1 MKKILATAVFI
12 ALVTPFGIE
21 SASGD
26 SRQDISKS
34 TVSIAYDRDDSDRR
48 MIEFSGSVGSRIG
61 LCEARRRVVVKQ
73 SRRGADPVLAVDFTN
88 QRGRWETKR
97 AEVNA
102 DLVYAEVEPVRR
114 FESPRSVQCL
124 GASTRVIDIG
134 GSD

>member
-12 ALVTPFGIE
+12 VLVIPFGIE
-21 SASGD
+21 NASGD

-97 AEVNA
+97 AKVNA

-114 FESPRSVQCL
+114 IESPRSVQCL
-124 GASTRVIDIG
+124 GDSTRVIDVG
-134 GSD
+134 DND